1 MKLPSLIKVFLNQI
15 EVQLKMGNPYIYI
28 YIYIYINICDVG
40 ISDENVVVC
49 GNNLGDLK
57 LNDNQGTN
65 AIPQ

>member
-1 MKLPSLIKVFLNQI
+1 MKLPSLIKEFLNQI

-28 YIYIYINICDVG
+28 YIYICNVG
-40 ISDENVVVC
+40 ISDENDVFC

-65 AIPQ
+65 AIPR